1 MYPFPNEPKKIIE
14 RIKRYERELRKEAEQ
29 FGDISDGAGKRY
41 LLGPL
46 YLLVNDLKGA
56 VASFEWYARTFP
68 DDMGEPFHYLCWALA
83 LYRSG
88 DMAGASR
95 RLRQA
100 MLSNLY
106 LLPRLLGIE
115 QPKLNIWHS
124 SNVDQK
130 EYLQYLPH
138 EFLKLWDVQAL
149 QWAREIYAS
158 PESSRMRA
166 RFIEI
171 GRQLQD
177 EPVGPKR
184 KQLVAEEFELREG
197 QIGGAPTK
205 NKNTAAG

>member
-14 RIKRYERELRKEAEQ
+14 RIKRYERELRKEAER
-29 FGDISDGAGKRY
+29 FGHISDDAGKRY

-56 VASFEWYARTFP
+56 VTSFEWYARTFP

-88 DMAGASR
+88 DLVGASR

-106 LLPRLLGIE
+106 LLPHLLGIE
-115 QPKLNIWHS
+115 QPKLNIRHG

-138 EFLKLWDVQAL
+138 EFIELWDTKAL
-149 QWAREIYAS
+149 QWARETFTS
-158 PESSRMRA
+158 PESSRMRN

-171 GRQLQD
+171 GRQLLN
-177 EPVGPKR
+177 EPVGPNR
-184 KQLVAEEFELREG
+184 KQLVAEEFELRRG
-197 QIGGAPTK
+197 QIGDTPTK
-205 NKNTAAG
+205 K